1 MNPFPQTTLT
11 PDAILQ
17 ATYAAADAILEVY
30 HQREEIVA
38 QTKSDNSPVTEAD
51 LRAHHILNDVLL
63 RSGWPVMSEEGQHA
77 AFADRRDWEY
87 YWVVDP
93 LDGTKEFI
101 KGNGEFTI
109 NIALVQGQTPIFGVV
124 YSPVLNWLYVGGPEM
139 GAYKSMQRVSW
150 SELLAQGMRLPGR
163 LPEKTTIVASRSHG
177 SPATEALIAHWE
189 GEHGEIER
197 VSMGS
202 SLKICLVAE
211 GRAHAYPRVAPTMEW
226 DTAAGHA
233 VALGAGCSMYQIE
246 VMDGMPTWSKPLI
259 YNKENLLNPYFL
271 VCGAPYL
278 CGHA

>member
-1 MNPFPQTTLT
+1 MKPFPNNRLT
-11 PDAILQ
+11 PDEILD

-38 QTKSDNSPVTEAD
+38 QTKKDNSPVTEAD

-124 YSPVLNWLYVGGPEM
+124 YSPVLNWLFVGGPEM

-163 LPEKTTIVASRSHG
+163 LPEKTTVVASRSHG

-189 GEHGEIER
+189 AQHGQFVKNLPGGGRAGTR
-197 VSMGS
+197 VSTGRPDHGMGYRRGPCGG
-202 SLKICLVAE
+202 LGRGLLHVPDRGDRRNAHVVQTPCLQQ
-211 GRAHAYPRVAPTMEW
+211 G
-226 DTAAGHA
+226 
-233 VALGAGCSMYQIE
+233 
-246 VMDGMPTWSKPLI
+246 KPL
-259 YNKENLLNPYFL
+259 KSLLLGLRCAVSLRPC
-271 VCGAPYL
+271 VT
-278 CGHA
+278 

>member
-1 MNPFPQTTLT
+1 MKPFPNNRLT
-11 PDAILQ
+11 PDEILD

-38 QTKSDNSPVTEAD
+38 QTKKDNSPVTEAD

-109 NIALVQGQTPIFGVV
+109 NIALVQGQAPIFGVV
-124 YSPVLNWLYVGGPEM
+124 YSPVLNWLFVGGPEM

-163 LPEKTTIVASRSHG
+163 LPEKTTVVASRSHG

-189 GEHGEIER
+189 AKHGEIER

-233 VALGAGCSMYQIE
+233 VALGAGCSMYQI
-246 VMDGMPTWSKPLI
+246 
-259 YNKENLLNPYFL
+259 
-271 VCGAPYL
+271 
-278 CGHA
+278 

>member
-1 MNPFPQTTLT
+1 MTPFSHCPLE
-11 PDAILQ
+11 PNVLLQ
-17 ATYAAADAILEVY
+17 AVYDAADAILEVY
-30 HQREEIVA
+30 HQREAIVA

-51 LRAHHILNDVLL
+51 LRAHKILNAALVT
-63 RSGWPVMSEEGQHA
+63 SGWPVLSEEGHHA
-77 AFADRRDWEY
+77 QYETRKDWDY
-87 YWVVDP
+87 FWVVDP

-109 NIALVQGQTPIFGVV
+109 NVALVKGKEPVFGVV
-124 YSPVLNWLYVGGPEM
+124 YSPILNWLYVGGPEM

-150 SELLAQGMRLPGR
+150 EELLAQAMRLPAR
-163 LPEKTTIVASRSHG
+163 LPESITVVASRSHG
-177 SPATEALIAHWE
+177 SPETEALIAKWE
-189 GEHGEIER
+189 SEHGAIER

-211 GRAHAYPRVAPTMEW
+211 GRAHAYPRIAPTMEW

-233 VALGAGCSMYQIE
+233 VALGAGCHMFQVE
-246 VMDGMPTWSKPLI
+246 VVEGMPTWSKPVI

-271 VCGAPYL
+271 VCAAPYL

>member
-1 MNPFPQTTLT
+1 MKPFPNNRLT
-11 PDAILQ
+11 PDEILD

-38 QTKSDNSPVTEAD
+38 QTKKDNSPVTEAD

-124 YSPVLNWLYVGGPEM
+124 YSPVLNWLFETGTAEDTSLTRTP
-139 GAYKSMQRVSW
+139 
-150 SELLAQGMRLPGR
+150 
-163 LPEKTTIVASRSHG
+163 T
-177 SPATEALIAHWE
+177 PAGKA
-189 GEHGEIER
+189 
-197 VSMGS
+197 
-202 SLKICLVAE
+202 
-211 GRAHAYPRVAPTMEW
+211 
-226 DTAAGHA
+226 
-233 VALGAGCSMYQIE
+233 
-246 VMDGMPTWSKPLI
+246 
-259 YNKENLLNPYFL
+259 
-271 VCGAPYL
+271 GAPWPSAGEPL
-278 CGHA
+278 RLRSARKASSSVISSPR

>member
-1 MNPFPQTTLT
+1 MLPFPNDHLH
-11 PDAILQ
+11 PDEILE

-30 HQREEIVA
+30 HQREAIVA
-38 QTKSDNSPVTEAD
+38 ETKSDNSPVTQAD
-51 LRAHHILNDVLL
+51 IRAHHIIQAVLEK
-63 RSGWPVMSEEGQHA
+63 SGWPVMSEEGKHA
-77 AFADRRDWEY
+77 PFAERKDWEY

-109 NIALVQGQTPIFGVV
+109 NIALVKGNAPVFGVV
-124 YSPVLNWLYVGGPEM
+124 YSPILNWLYVGGPSM
-139 GAYKSMQRVSW
+139 GSYKSLQRVGW
-150 SELLAQGMRLPGR
+150 DELLAQGMHLPGR
-163 LPEKTTIVASRSHG
+163 LPEKMTIVASRSHG
-177 SPATEALIAHWE
+177 SPATEALIAQWE
-189 GEHGEIER
+189 SKHGSIER

-233 VALGAGCSMYQIE
+233 VALGAQCSMFQIE
-246 VMDGMPTWSKPLI
+246 VIDGMPTWSEPLI

>member
-1 MNPFPQTTLT
+1 MLPFPNDQLH
-11 PDAILQ
+11 PNEILD

-30 HQREEIVA
+30 HQREDIVA
-38 QTKSDNSPVTEAD
+38 EIKSDNSPVTQAD
-51 LRAHHILNDVLL
+51 IRAHHIIQAVLEK
-63 RSGWPVMSEEGQHA
+63 SGWPVMSEEGQQA
-77 AFADRRDWEY
+77 SYDERKEWEY

-109 NIALVQGQTPIFGVV
+109 NIALVKGNSPVFGVV
-124 YSPVLNWLYVGGPEM
+124 YSPILNWLYVGGPGM
-139 GAYKSMQRVSW
+139 PSYKSLQRVTW
-150 SELLAQGMRLPGR
+150 DELLVQGMRLPGR
-163 LPEKTTIVASRSHG
+163 LPEKITIVASRSHG
-177 SPATEALIAHWE
+177 SPETEALIAHWE
-189 GEHGEIER
+189 AQHGSIDR

-211 GRAHAYPRVAPTMEW
+211 GRAHAYPRVALTMEW

-233 VALGAGCSMYQIE
+233 VALGAQCSMFQIE
-246 VMDGMPTWSKPLI
+246 VIDGMPTWSKPVI

-278 CGHA
+278 CGNA